1 MDNNSI
7 INLSYDVEYYNYK
20 IFVNEQ
26 ISKQYDIIFNIFDN
40 TLNENLV
47 KLYILLKKNKLD
59 EECKLYV
66 NSIFELIF
74 DLKKIDKSSTI
85 IFLDILISIIK
96 VTLVIPNLIKLFNN
110 NKYSHLINIEIIKL
124 KFNNLI
130 EELSKNNLLAYN
142 LNRLLTINN
151 NSDKVKEIIE
161 SLIKILACEYFM
173 NYNSLDLLNL
183 INDKLKIVKN
193 NLILVNLTKYKKK
206 FIHEY
211 NELSLKY
218 NDLYFDIKIMIN
230 RDYKY
235 NIMNKFFL
243 EMINDIK
250 IIESIQ

>member
-1 MDNNSI
+1 MDNNCI
-7 INLSYDVEYYNYK
+7 INLSYDVEYYSYIK
-20 IFVNEQ
+20 LVNEQ

-47 KLYILLKKNKLD
+47 KLYILFKKNKLD

-74 DLKKIDKSSTI
+74 DLKKIDKSSRI
-85 IFLDILISIIK
+85 IFLDILISILK

-110 NKYSHLINIEIIKL
+110 TKYSHLINIEIIKL

-142 LNRLLTINN
+142 LNKLLTINN

-173 NYNSLDLLNL
+173 NYNSLDLLKL
-183 INDKLKIVKN
+183 INDKLKIVEN
-193 NLILVNLTKYKKK
+193 NLILVNLIKYKKK

-211 NELSLKY
+211 NELSSKY
-218 NDLYFDIKIMIN
+218 NDLYFDINIMIN
-230 RDYKY
+230 RDYNY
-235 NIMNKFFL
+235 NIINKFFL
-243 EMINDIK
+243 EIINDIK
-250 IIESIQ
+250 TIDSN